1 MCLLLR
7 NTDTGQAGCEE
18 QRGNNNDIPTEH
30 SPLNICGCE
39 CLCPVSQLMGT
50 QHIVASV
57 ELVLQC
63 VKIFVSVYEA
73 DQWLLGGTRELSL
86 QNSCAWM
93 CAPRDVILLSLQ

>member
-1 MCLLLR
+1 M
-7 NTDTGQAGCEE
+7 GCEK

-39 CLCPVSQLMGT
+39 CLCPVSQLMGM

-63 VKIFVSVYEA
+63 VKIFVCEA
-73 DQWLLGGTRELSL
+73 GQWLLGGTTKLSL
-86 QNSCAWM
+86 QNWCAWM